1 MLRQLTPLQYN
12 CLLFI
17 VAFVKECLTHRE
29 NGLTTESAAHV
40 FSGALMR
47 KKAHEDASMYPPGVA
62 TITGMPAPT
71 PGEQDAMDAI
81 IMHFITSSKLE

>member
-17 VAFVKECLTHRE
+17 IAFVKECLTHRE
-29 NGLTTESAAHV
+29 NGLTPESAAHV

-47 KKAHEDASMYPPGVA
+47 KRPHEDASMYPAGVT
-62 TITGMPAPT
+62 TITGMPP
-71 PGEQDAMDAI
+71 PSPQEQEAMDAI
-81 IMHFITSSKLE
+81 ILHFISSSKLE